1 MKADSTPVL
10 KDLVLAGG
18 GHSHVIVLKRF
29 GMKPMPGVRVTL
41 ICRDVETPYSGM
53 LPGHVAGHYS
63 HDDVH
68 IDLGPLARFAN
79 ARFYHDE
86 VIGLDT
92 AERKVICRNRPP
104 VPYDVL
110 SIDIGSAPRMDGVPG
125 AGGAVVPVKP
135 IGNFVARWNALVERV
150 LATRRPMRI
159 GVVGGG
165 AGGVEMVLAMRH
177 GLRTRLC
184 EAGGDPDRLSFE
196 LFAAGAEVLPR
207 TPPRVRAAFAR
218 VLAGQ
223 GVRVHVNARV
233 ERVSRG
239 APCTAGVAA
248 RGAGDGHAREAG
260 PPGVPHVPDATAR
273 GTDDGHAREA
283 GRSSASSSAGVKA
296 RGAGAND
303 EPSREAGNPGAS
315 FPFGAATRDAD
326 NGRGRS
332 GVPSPAGAAVQD
344 TDDESA
350 REAAYPTML
359 HTTGGTAHALDETLW
374 VTQAGTQAWLA
385 ESGLATD
392 EGGFVAVWPTLE
404 STSHPG
410 VFASGDCA
418 AVLAHPREKAGV
430 FAVRQGPPLAAN
442 LRRALRGLA
451 PRPFTPQRRYLSL
464 IGTGGRHAVATRGGA
479 LVFEGD
485 WVWQWK
491 DWIDRRFMRKFTDFP
506 DMTDDTK
513 LDLPSG
519 LAGGD
524 AIRELSAVAMRCGG
538 CGAKVGATVLARVMN
553 RIEPVARDDVLIGLD
568 DPDDAAVAETPP
580 GKVMV
585 HTVDSFRAMI
595 DDPYL
600 FGRIAANHSLGDVFA
615 MGAEPQT
622 ALAIATLPY
631 GLESK
636 VEDTLAQ
643 MMTGATEVLREAGAA
658 LVGGHTSEGAE
669 LALGFA
675 VSGLID
681 RGTILRKGGMRPG
694 DRLLVTKP
702 LGTGALFAADM
713 RHKAR
718 GAWIT
723 AALEVMQQSNHAGA
737 RCLHRRGA
745 SACTDVTGFGLLGHL
760 VEMIRASEVDVE
772 LDLGAIPFLAGAL
785 DTVAAG
791 ITSSLQPQNL
801 RLRRAVRD
809 HEKAA
814 GDPRWPL
821 LFDPQTA
828 GGLLAS
834 VAGSEAEDCVEE
846 LRALGYPRAALIGCV
861 LVRSDAPEPVVLV
874 G

>member
-1 MKADSTPVL
+1 MKADSTPVI

-63 HDDVH
+63 HDDIH

-86 VIGLDT
+86 AVGLDPV
-92 AERKVICRNRPP
+92 ERKVICRSRPP

-125 AGGAVVPVKP
+125 AGDAVVPVKP
-135 IGNFVARWNALVERV
+135 IGNFVARWNALAERV
-150 LATRRPMRI
+150 LANRRPVRI

-177 GLRTRLC
+177 GLRARLR
-184 EAGGDPDRLSFE
+184 EAGGDPDRLGFE
-196 LFAAGAEVLPR
+196 LFTAGAEVLPR
-207 TPPRVRAAFAR
+207 NPPRVRAAFAR
-218 VLAGQ
+218 VLAER
-223 GVRVHVNARV
+223 GVRVHCNARV
-233 ERVSRG
+233 EHVSRG
-239 APCTAGVAA
+239 APPTAGAA
-248 RGAGDGHAREAG
+248 
-260 PPGVPHVPDATAR
+260 
-273 GTDDGHAREA
+273 
-283 GRSSASSSAGVKA
+283 A

-303 EPSREAGNPGAS
+303 EPSREAGDPGAS
-315 FPFGAATRDAD
+315 FPSGAATGDAD
-326 NGRGRS
+326 DGRGRS
-332 GVPSPAGAAVQD
+332 GVPSTAGAAVRGA
-344 TDDESA
+344 DDGSA
-350 REAAYPTML
+350 REAACPTVL
-359 HTTGGTAHALDETLW
+359 HTAGGTAHALDEVLW
-374 VTQAGTQAWLA
+374 VTQAGTQAWIA

-392 EGGFVAVWPTLE
+392 EGGFAAVHPTLE

-410 VFASGDCA
+410 VFAAGDCA

-430 FAVRQGPPLAAN
+430 FAVRQGPPLARN

-464 IGTGGRHAVATRGGA
+464 VGTGGRHAVATRGGA

-485 WVWQWK
+485 WVWRWK
-491 DWIDRRFMRKFTDFP
+491 DWIDRRFMRKFADLP
-506 DMTDDTK
+506 DMVDDTK

-524 AIRELSAVAMRCGG
+524 AIRELSAIAMRCGG

-553 RIEPVARDDVLIGLD
+553 RIEPVARDDVLIGLA

-622 ALAIATLPY
+622 ALAVATLPY
-631 GLESK
+631 GIESK

-643 MMTGATEVLREAGAA
+643 MMAGATEVLREAGAA

-681 RGTILRKGGMRPG
+681 RAKILRKGGMRPG
-694 DRLLVTKP
+694 DRLVLTKP

-723 AALEVMQQSNHAGA
+723 AALDVMQQSNHAGA

-745 SACTDVTGFGLLGHL
+745 TACTDVTGFGLLGHL

-834 VAGSEAEDCVEE
+834 VAGSEAGGCVEE
-846 LRALGYPRAALIGCV
+846 LRALGYPRAALIGRV
-861 LVRSDAPEPVVLV
+861 LVRSDALEPVVLV